1 MDSPSLNKNNFLGGD
16 IWNAYR
22 PPPPYSHRSL
32 QVPQVAVAYLSLSL
46 SFPMVKLPMTT
57 TNAMREKMIKKKQKI
72 IKKIIMYRI
81 FSFYSSINWSLHRKT
96 AELVKCS
103 LLEKVK
109 FFCSEDGGVGLE

>member
-1 MDSPSLNKNNFLGGD
+1 
-16 IWNAYR
+16 
-22 PPPPYSHRSL
+22 
-32 QVPQVAVAYLSLSL
+32 
-46 SFPMVKLPMTT
+46 
-57 TNAMREKMIKKKQKI
+57 MIKKKQKII

-109 FFCSEDGGVGLE
+109 FFCSEDEGGGVGIKPRFVSGPGWYELLWNKLARKWKRRKPYNCSLLQT

>member
-1 MDSPSLNKNNFLGGD
+1 MDSPSLNKNNFLGGTSGMH
-16 IWNAYR
+16 IAPL
-22 PPPPYSHRSL
+22 PPIHTVPL

>member
-1 MDSPSLNKNNFLGGD
+1 
-16 IWNAYR
+16 
-22 PPPPYSHRSL
+22 
-32 QVPQVAVAYLSLSL
+32 
-46 SFPMVKLPMTT
+46 
-57 TNAMREKMIKKKQKI
+57 MIKKKQKII

-109 FFCSEDGGVGLE
+109 FFCSEDGGWGGVGIKPRFVNRPRLV

>member
-1 MDSPSLNKNNFLGGD
+1 MHIAPL
-16 IWNAYR
+16 
-22 PPPPYSHRSL
+22 PPIHTVPL
-32 QVPQVAVAYLSLSL
+32 QVPQVAVAYLFLSL
-46 SFPMVKLPMTT
+46 AVVPNGEITHDHNKC
-57 TNAMREKMIKKKQKI
+57 NERKMIKKQKII

-109 FFCSEDGGVGLE
+109 FFCSEDGGGVGLE